1 MKINFSN
8 FTQKIAI
15 ISICVF
21 AIADRYA
28 KASTDKV
35 EKAAYNEICKKAEE
49 SKKSLFFKRIL
60 KKNSERANN
69 SLLKQKALRKKK
81 IKVETT
87 LVNAAVETEST
98 DLESASLNK
107 QNPVCEDREC
117 TKNLGKKQEKKSTS
131 FLKTDEKAPEDS
143 NSNSAFSIDSKN
155 VPNSISVCSSSNDL
169 QQNMQAPDMCGI
181 GSDIKAEEETEEKE
195 EEADIVSESIQN
207 LYINTKKFTMNINSL
222 LETKKSIAS
231 ASDVCSKLE
240 EEIEKINMEMER
252 TMEDHIKKYK
262 DIVQIHDKIK
272 SFYSG
277 HISKIPPG
285 IDAEY
290 DEINSKINILRL
302 ELDVL
307 LRKNED
313 IKNVVA
319 AQILMVDDAECTKNS
334 SRRCFKKFTALLN
347 QFNKTYDILLKSD
360 LAFFKIME
368 DKEKAL
374 FLARTREEE
383 YAKSAGEECGDLTA
397 LIEMHVLN
405 KEYIE
410 KTIIMKN
417 NINSLHAARDC
428 KLLKLMDTYKK
439 YCTLVDGFKRK
450 KNILY
455 FAIERF
461 CKAIEVLDE
470 YDNEAEDQKQNRWK
484 RLSA

>member
-1 MKINFSN
+1 MKIEFSI
-8 FTQKIAI
+8 FTRKIAI

-28 KASTDKV
+28 KASTEKV
-35 EKAAYNEICKKAEE
+35 EKTACNEICKKAEE
-49 SKKSLFFKRIL
+49 SRKSLFFKSIP
-60 KKNSERANN
+60 KKDSERANN

-81 IKVETT
+81 IKVETS
-87 LVNAAVETEST
+87 LVNAAVEKEST

-107 QNPVCEDREC
+107 QNPVCEDRVC
-117 TKNLGKKQEKKSTS
+117 AKDLGKKQEKKSTS
-131 FLKTDEKAPEDS
+131 FLKTNEKAPKDS
-143 NSNSAFSIDSKN
+143 NGNGIFSIGSEDVS
-155 VPNSISVCSSSNDL
+155 NSISVRSSSKEL
-169 QQNMQAPDMCGI
+169 QQNMQAPDMYGI
-181 GSDIKAEEETEEKE
+181 GSDIKAEEEAEEKE
-195 EEADIVSESIQN
+195 EEADIVSESVQN
-207 LYINTKKFTMNINSL
+207 LHINTKKFTMNINNL

-240 EEIEKINMEMER
+240 EEIEKIDVEMEKA
-252 TMEDHIKKYK
+252 MEDHIKKHK
-262 DIVQIHDKIK
+262 DIVHIHDKIE

-290 DEINSKINILRL
+290 DEMNSKISILRL

-307 LRKNED
+307 SRKNED
-313 IKNVVA
+313 IKNVVS

-334 SRRCFKKFTALLN
+334 SRRCFKRFIALLN

-360 LAFFKIME
+360 LVFFKIME

-397 LIEMHVLN
+397 LIEMHVQN

-428 KLLKLMDTYKK
+428 KLLNLMETYKK
-439 YCTLVDGFKRK
+439 YCTLVDGFKK
-450 KNILY
+450 KKDVLY
-455 FAIERF
+455 FAIEGF

-470 YDNEAEDQKQNRWK
+470 YDNEAGNQKQNRWES
-484 RLSA
+484 LSA